1 MRRQSNSKDYVTE
14 GLILHLDAIK
24 NAVNGTHS
32 NSTTTWYDLSPS
44 ANNVALVNPSWS
56 DTFLTFTGST
66 RGQTGANLNLS
77 NKNQCTIEILLR
89 SSTNTSLGIL
99 MEHSSNYNNSPG
111 AFIIDPKD
119 GSPTARDMNVGVR
132 KTGGGQ
138 YLFGG
143 FNKTF
148 SDDLFSF
155 QYDDTT
161 DVSTTENEQYINTV
175 KQPLTFN
182 AGAESVG
189 TTNLISAILYIGSR
203 AGGSFPFTGSIR
215 AIRIYNR
222 KLSAAELY
230 QNKIT
235 DFRRYGIIK

>member
-1 MRRQSNSKDYVTE
+1 MRRESNSKDYVTD
-14 GLILHLDAIK
+14 GLVLHLDAIK
-24 NAVNGTHS
+24 NASGGTHS

-44 ANNVALVNPSWS
+44 ANNVTLVNPSWS
-56 DTFLTFTGST
+56 DTYLNFTGTT

-77 NKNQCTIEILLR
+77 GRNQCTIEILFRTL
-89 SSTNTSLGIL
+89 TNTTLGIIL
-99 MEHSSNYNNSPG
+99 EHTTNYNNNIG
-111 AFIIDPKD
+111 AFIVDTKD
-119 GSPTARDMNVGVR
+119 GAPTARDMNVGVR

-148 SDDLFSF
+148 SDDLFAF

-161 DVSTTENEQYINTV
+161 DVSTTENEQYVNVV
-175 KQPLTFN
+175 KQTLTFN
-182 AGAESVG
+182 AGAESIV

-203 AGGSFPFTGSIR
+203 SGGSFTFVGSIR
-215 AIRIYNR
+215 AIRVYNR
-222 KLSAAELY
+222 KLSTAELY